1 MLQPAPPHSPFPHR
15 SISMSDREAA
25 PAPGLPGHGAMGG
38 PHSTSLAEEPHS
50 PHSGGTGYEAR
61 VSVSSVLATGYE
73 ATMRAT
79 MELDRPQPHQEV
91 QQPPQ
96 PRPQQQYDALAIQEQ
111 FRRMY
116 EQHMRQAD
124 QRMIQQHH
132 QQQQQQHHQQQQL
145 HHHQHQ
151 QHPQHQ
157 QQHMQHQ
164 YSSQEIRIKQE
175 KDLIQTQQPDS
186 VHEQQQI
193 NVEASQDQ
201 TINVDQDQDTEVTC
215 VKTEPGLPQDEQVT
229 QGQVTPPQDTQYDS
243 ESVLYTSGRA
253 DSAHSPIDKPGES
266 PDLPTDSARTQS
278 HSHDS
283 HDNSFG
289 EYDPFKQ
296 KNLERMSPYD
306 GSLNGSEERNPSSID
321 PEDSMESNTMN
332 GESFFDPLARLKQAL
347 EQSGALV
354 DKDGDNNQMFQCHL
368 CNYTSN
374 SRFHFN
380 EHLNTHYEN
389 KCPKC
394 EFTASSEQEV
404 KQHLVE
410 EHGLTAE
417 ALEDIEGIR
426 VPRVNAQGKVKTFK
440 CKQCEYVSITKGD
453 FWEHA
458 RTHIKSEKLLTCP
471 KCPFVTEYKH
481 HLEYHLRNHF
491 GSKPFKCNKCNY
503 SCVNKSMLNSHM
515 KSHSNI
521 YQYRCA
527 DCTYATKYC
536 HSLKL
541 HLRKYGHNPA
551 MVLNPDGSP
560 NPIPIIDVY
569 GTRRGPKLKKDENG
583 MPLLPPHYQLQAQI
597 MKAQMEATGVL
608 PLAAQPSDMNMPP
621 SPRQTSPPFPT
632 HTSYH
637 PYSDLHS
644 SPILSRALERSPDDH
659 PRPFE
664 GREQL
669 RELLLE
675 RERLAQKTEHMS
687 NGFLRCPK
695 CEFATPSHEIYQQHM
710 MLHVAAERRRQE
722 EQEDRDRD
730 RGIMHERSHS
740 PDRRPS
746 SPQLPPGLPHNLH
759 NPHLP
764 QQSPG
769 GPGHFNPL
777 KEYLARAMNPFLY
790 QQMIAGGQ
798 IHPAL
803 MQQHLQRLG
812 QPVFPFQQP
821 PPQTEITE
829 VTEIS
834 KQEEIQPEQSDVGL
848 TPPKSSPIH
857 PDDHSGALDLSK
869 EQTPTQRPI
878 SPDQSSPPCS
888 SPRSETSTPPSKNR
902 RKGLAFK
909 LEHIAMRLS
918 DSAGEGGN
926 SSNDEEQPSSI
937 REREDDEDH
946 LLQDQKKSRVSSMPP
961 LVPIHENRGD
971 ELTHQCQFC
980 DMAFKDVVMYT
991 MHMGYHGYRDPFTCN
1006 MCGHEAQDRVAFFL
1020 HIARTAH
1027 T

>member
-1 MLQPAPPHSPFPHR
+1 MGGPQSVTLS
-15 SISMSDREAA
+15 
-25 PAPGLPGHGAMGG
+25 GG
-38 PHSTSLAEEPHS
+38 PHSPRA
-50 PHSGGTGYEAR
+50 GGISYEGR
-61 VSVSSVLATGYE
+61 VSVLAPGYE
-73 ATMRAT
+73 ATMRAA
-79 MELDRPQPHQEV
+79 MDLDRPQHQQEV
-91 QQPPQ
+91 PQ
-96 PRPQQQYDALAIQEQ
+96 PTQMRPPQQQYDAMALQEQ

-116 EQHMRQAD
+116 EQHMREAD
-124 QRMIQQHH
+124 QRIIQQHH
-132 QQQQQQHHQQQQL
+132 QQQHQQHGQHQQQQ
-145 HHHQHQ
+145 QQ
-151 QHPQHQ
+151 QHEQQQQQQQQQQLQQ
-157 QQHMQHQ
+157 QQHMQYQ
-164 YSSQEIRIKQE
+164 YSHQDLRIKQE
-175 KDLIQTQQPDS
+175 EDLQQTQLPDS
-186 VHEQQQI
+186 VQEHQQE
-193 NVEASQDQ
+193 NEEASQEQ
-201 TINVDQDQDTEVTC
+201 TINVDQDQDPEVTAI
-215 VKTEPGLPQDEQVT
+215 KSEPDQPQD
-229 QGQVTPPQDTQYDS
+229 GQVTPPQETRYDS
-243 ESVLYTSGRA
+243 ESVLRYTSGRA
-253 DSAHSPIDKPGES
+253 DPARSPIDKPGES

-278 HSHDS
+278 HPHDL

-289 EYDPFKQ
+289 EYDPYKH

-332 GESFFDPLARLKQAL
+332 GESFFDPLARLKHAL
-347 EQSGALV
+347 EQSGALI
-354 DKDGDNNQMFQCHL
+354 DKDGENSQMFQCHL

-380 EHLNTHYEN
+380 DHLNTHYEN
-389 KCPKC
+389 KCTKC

-404 KQHLVE
+404 KQHLAE

-608 PLAAQPSDMNMPP
+608 PMAPTQHSELNLPP
-621 SPRQTSPPFPT
+621 SPRQTSPFTT

-637 PYSDLHS
+637 PYSDIHS
-644 SPILSRALERSPDDH
+644 SPILSRALEKTSEEH

-675 RERLAQKTEHMS
+675 RERLAQKGGHMS
-687 NGFLRCPK
+687 NGFLRCPR

-722 EQEDRDRD
+722 EQEERDRD
-730 RGIMHERSHS
+730 RGIMHERSLS
-740 PDRRPS
+740 PERRSS
-746 SPQLPPGLPHNLH
+746 SPQPPPSLPHHLQNP
-759 NPHLP
+759 PHLP

-777 KEYLARAMNPFLY
+777 KAYLARAMNPFLY
-790 QQMIAGGQ
+790 QQMMASGQ

-812 QPVFPFQQP
+812 QPIFPFQRP
-821 PPQTEITE
+821 PSQTELTE
-829 VTEIS
+829 VTEIP
-834 KQEEIQPEQSDVGL
+834 KQEEEEVRPEPSGL

-888 SPRSETSTPPSKNR
+888 SPRSDSSTPPSKNR
-902 RKGLAFK
+902 RNLAFK
-909 LEHIAMRLS
+909 LDHISMRLS
-918 DSAGEGGN
+918 DSAGEGEN
-926 SSNDEEQPSSI
+926 SSNDEDHPSGI

-946 LLQDQKKSRVSSMPP
+946 LLQHQKKSRVSSMPP
-961 LVPIHENRGD
+961 LVPLHENRDGD
-971 ELTHQCQFC
+971 DQQPVEWRRAHQCQFC